1 MKQVIRKIGCSLLAF
16 ALTFMTMS
24 GIMEAGIVKAQETVT
39 SATNVILTDGTV
51 NSNSSHSGQFYD
63 GTGDAVLFM
72 ANGTTYDSITLT
84 ATNTL
89 TIKNL
94 NTPKLTGGS
103 KSNVSFWGSDFTF
116 VFEGTNYIQDLSVDG
131 NSTIKMAAGASLKC
145 DSLGIDTTL
154 RDTNL
159 TLGDGTTATKDPNTA
174 KGSSI
179 SDIEFTNTQS
189 QPEPQKVNRTI
200 TFDANGGTG
209 TMDAVTVTEGSQYTL
224 PENKFTP
231 PTDKEFDKWD
241 KGAAGAVITITEDTT
256 IKALW
261 KDKAD
266 GAAGDKADEKIDKSQ
281 KNAKLSKP
289 KAGKKSITIKWKK
302 QTAKGIKGYEIQ
314 YSTDKD
320 FKTNVKKVTITKAK
334 TETKTIKK
342 LKSGKKYYVR
352 IRTYKKVSGEKVYSN
367 WSTPKSVKVK

>member
-16 ALTFMTMS
+16 ALTFMSMS
-24 GIMEAGIVKAQETVT
+24 GLMAGSVVKAQVTVDN
-39 SATNVILTDGTV
+39 TNCVIISDGTPTDGSGT
-51 NSNSSHSGQFYD
+51 HSAQCFDPSYD
-63 GTGDAVLFM
+63 GVLYITP
-72 ANGTTYDSITLT
+72 GTTYDSITLT
-84 ATNTL
+84 APGTL
-89 TIKNL
+89 TIKNM
-94 NTPKLTGGS
+94 NTLKKTSTPF
-103 KSNVSFWGSDFTF
+103 SNVSFWGNNFAY
-116 VFEGTNYIQDLSVDG
+116 VFEGTNYIQELTVDG
-131 NSTIKMAAGASLKC
+131 ASTIKLAAGASLKC
-145 DSLGIDTTL
+145 DTL
-154 RDTNL
+154 QIVSTAAL
-159 TLGDGTTATKDPNTA
+159 TLGENTSSTKNIPSAGGDVSA
-174 KGSSI
+174 
-179 SDIEFTNTQS
+179 IEFTSTQS
-189 QPEPQKVNRTI
+189 QPEPQPVTRTI

-209 TMDAVTVTEGSQYTL
+209 TMDAVTVTDGSQYTL

-231 PTDKEFDKWD
+231 PTNKEFDKWD

-266 GAAGDKADEKIDKSQ
+266 DAAVDKVDEKIDKSQ

-320 FKTNVKKVTITKAK
+320 FKTNVKKVTITKVK

-352 IRTYKKVSGEKVYSN
+352 IRTFKKISGEKVYSD

>member
-1 MKQVIRKIGCSLLAF
+1 MSMKQVIRKIGCSLMAF
-16 ALTFMTMS
+16 ALTFMSMS
-24 GIMEAGIVKAQETVT
+24 GLMEGSIVKAQVTVT
-39 SATNVILTDGTV
+39 STTNVILVDGTV
-51 NSNSSHSGQFYD
+51 NSNTSHSGQFYD

-103 KSNVSFWGSDFTF
+103 KANVSFWGSDFTF

-145 DSLGIDTTL
+145 DSLGIDTSINLATS
-154 RDTNL
+154 L
-159 TLGDGTTATKDPNTA
+159 TLGDGTNATKDPNTA
-174 KGSSI
+174 KGTLI
-179 SDIEFTNTQS
+179 DDIEFTSTQS
-189 QPEPQKVNRTI
+189 QPEPQPVTRTI

-209 TMDAVTVTEGSQYTL
+209 TMDAVTVTDGRQYTL

-231 PTDKEFDKWD
+231 PTNKEFDKWD

-266 GAAGDKADEKIDKSQ
+266 DAAVDKVDEKIDKSQ

-320 FKTNVKKVTITKAK
+320 FKTNVKKVTITKVK

-342 LKSGKKYYVR
+342 LKSGKKYYGKR
-352 IRTYKKVSGEKVYSN
+352 
-367 WSTPKSVKVK
+367 